1 MDEIKKGEMVNY
13 DAITSID
20 KITKDLEFCIG
31 VVYDALKTQN
41 SVSLNNSDIFKS
53 INVDIDMLKKYKK
66 NYLGQVGVFYT
77 FALGHL
83 NNTFCNKDV
92 INSSEIDKVL
102 SCLNDIKRLKK
113 EINKNSLYNKYF
125 EDLKGVS
132 RNLSS
137 INNDLFLRDS
147 NSTKNYLETYEKV
160 LIKYEKLISNINE
173 LRSEMSND
181 DFECLKLDLSINFS
195 ALKANINGIYK
206 EILKSNIDIAGPI
219 MNKLNREVN
228 SNNYS
233 SILNTSMVNKVVND
247 SKRRK
252 ILVGNF
258 EMLISSMDKIVDRYK
273 DCKVNKNSIKIDV
286 EMSDEGKREDYDI
299 DIPQFIEDNYNE
311 KRKNSINVDD
321 KDNYDKKLNKLITR
335 FEILKRK
342 LERIEKEKGSLPKE
356 EVILYNRLE
365 SELDE
370 LKNGKKNTIK
380 FNYYYNRLKNKI
392 KLYKNNSYQLVKED
406 NKKRK

>member
-1 MDEIKKGEMVNY
+1 MDEIKKGEMINY

-20 KITKDLEFCIG
+20 KIAKDLEFCIG

-53 INVDIDMLKKYKK
+53 INVDIDMLKRYK
-66 NYLGQVGVFYT
+66 NDYLGQVGVFYT

-92 INSSEIDKVL
+92 INSSEIDNVL

-147 NSTKNYLETYEKV
+147 NSTKNYLETCEKV

-181 DFECLKLDLSINFS
+181 NFECLKLDLSINFS
-195 ALKANINGIYK
+195 AFKANINGIYK

-252 ILVGNF
+252 ILVDDF
-258 EMLISSMDKIVDRYK
+258 EMVISSIDRIVDRYK
-273 DCKVNKNSIKIDV
+273 DCKVNKKSIKIDV

-321 KDNYDKKLNKLITR
+321 KDNYDDKLTKLITR

-342 LERIEKEKGSLPKE
+342 LARIERTRGSLPKE
-356 EVILYNRLE
+356 EVKLYNRLE

-370 LKNGKKNTIK
+370 LKGGKKNRIK
-380 FNYYYNRLKNKI
+380 FNYYYGKLNRQI
-392 KLYKNNSYQLVKED
+392 KLYNSNPRRLGLND
-406 NKKRK
+406 TKKRK